1 MNPFPPIPIKSVIA
15 AFTLVFITGLTGC
28 GGSGGSSGSDDD
40 TTAETNADTGSATD
54 TGSSA
59 DNSSSNASDT
69 STAAFDVITASVNL
83 ADCQLD
89 SDIASIACAANAWL
103 DTLSAD
109 ELATAQLE
117 WSDSEARTGWSNLP
131 VGNVTRNGLRL
142 DAMDEES
149 KEAALVV
156 AKAVL
161 SDTGFEDMI
170 AGFAADEYLQTL
182 GGNGYDKEY
191 YYFAIFG
198 YPEAANDWML
208 QIGGHH
214 MAYNITFISGEGYPV
229 PHHLGAE
236 PKVTFTVNSNNYSEL
251 EDEAA
256 TFIAMYDGLTDSE
269 LDYAYLSG
277 ESFSDV
283 LMGPDNGSGELPDD
297 YPTVRGGMLV
307 SDLTSD
313 QQALVTAAI
322 ASYVAD
328 YTSDI
333 SDPLLE
339 AYTSDEAYAQT
350 YVAWAGSQSAG
361 VDIDTNGTYMRIDG
375 PRVWIEIICQGGIII
390 RNETHYHTI
399 FRDKTM
405 DYGNSL

>member
-1 MNPFPPIPIKSVIA
+1 MQFTLPTFSKIA
-15 AFTLVFITGLTGC
+15 ATTAMVLLTSTLVACG
-28 GGSGGSSGSDDD
+28 GGSGGGSSEDD
-40 TTAETNADTGSATD
+40 TTT
-54 TGSSA
+54 
-59 DNSSSNASDT
+59 SSSDSSDT
-69 STAAFDVITASVNL
+69 STGSSSDTSSSDTSTTTTSGDIDILTADVAL
-83 ADCQLD
+83 GDCDL
-89 SDIASIACAANAWL
+89 STEMESIACAANAWL
-103 DTLSAD
+103 DTLSTS
-109 ELATAQLE
+109 ELADAQLD
-117 WSDSEARTGWSNLP
+117 WSDSSARTTWSNLP
-131 VGNVTRNGLRL
+131 IGNVARNGLRL
-142 DAMDEES
+142 DAMDDES
-149 KEAALVV
+149 KAAALII

-161 SDTGFEDMI
+161 SDAGYEDMI
-170 AGFAADEYLQTL
+170 AGFAADEYLQIL

-198 YPEAANDWML
+198 YPDAGNDWML

-214 MAYNITFISGEGYPV
+214 MAYNITFISGDGYPT

-236 PKVTFTVNSNNYSEL
+236 PKVTFTVDSNDYSEL

-256 TFIAMYDGLTDSE
+256 TFLAMYDGLSDSE
-269 LDYAYLSG
+269 LEYAYLSG

-297 YPTVRGGMLV
+297 YPSESSGILV
-307 SDLTSD
+307 SDLNTD

-328 YTSDI
+328 YADSI
-333 SDPLLE
+333 SGPLLE
-339 AYTSDEAYAQT
+339 DYTSAEAYAQT
-350 YVAWAGSQSAG
+350 YIAWAGSESAG

-375 PRVWIEIICQGGIII
+375 PRVWIEIICQGGVII